1 MILSNKQNSIS
12 KFLNPETQDDSY
24 IEMYDAALLLEPF
37 QRAMMAQYYYQRVH
51 LRELGLRISA
61 TCEFHVLQR
70 VFGSAAEIIY
80 EQSEKYIASPE
91 VEAGAEIN

>member
-1 MILSNKQNSIS
+1 MVSSNKQNNIS
-12 KFLNPETQDDSY
+12 KFLNPEAQEDSY
-24 IEMYDAALLLEPF
+24 VDMYDAALRLEPF

-61 TCEFHVLQR
+61 TCEFHILQR

-80 EQSEKYIASPE
+80 EQSEKYIGGSE
-91 VEAGAEIN
+91 TQAEGNS

>member
-1 MILSNKQNSIS
+1 MVSSNKQNNIS
-12 KFLNPETQDDSY
+12 KFLNPEAQVDSY
-24 IEMYDAALLLEPF
+24 VEMYDAALQLEPF

-61 TCEFHVLQR
+61 TCEFHILQR

-80 EQSEKYIASPE
+80 EQSEIYLKEPDVQTESH
-91 VEAGAEIN
+91 

>member
-1 MILSNKQNSIS
+1 MVSLNKQNNIS
-12 KFLNPETQDDSY
+12 KFLNPETQEDSY
-24 IEMYDAALLLEPF
+24 VEMYDAALQLEPF

-61 TCEFHVLQR
+61 TCEFHILQR

-80 EQSEKYIASPE
+80 EQSEKYIGGPE
-91 VEAGAEIN
+91 AQA

>member
-1 MILSNKQNSIS
+1 MMVLSFKQNNIS
-12 KFLNPETQDDSY
+12 KFLSPEAHEDSY
-24 IEMYDAALLLEPF
+24 VAMYDAALQLEPF

-70 VFGSAAEIIY
+70 VFGNAAETIY
-80 EQSEKYIASPE
+80 EQSETYIK
-91 VEAGAEIN
+91 GRM